1 MAGSRT
7 LIFSTEKFQTMSI
20 PKEPRQ
26 LMINLMY
33 LVLTAMLALNVSAKI
48 INAFFVIDRG
58 IKNSNEIFD
67 KSNAF
72 ALSSL
77 AKSVEQDA
85 ERYQPL
91 LKAAQE
97 TKSTATDFNAYV
109 ESLRA
114 AMVNET
120 GGYYTAEEDEE
131 HAGQPKGM
139 KNKDITT
146 RYLVNEGKGAELE
159 QRINETRE
167 KLVKLMRSLIGTP
180 GTAITA
186 ETVAE
191 LERSISLKVDDT
203 WKRDKSAQKKNK
215 NIDWASY
222 TFNQM
227 PLASVFPL
235 LTKIQNDMKSSEA
248 AILNYLVGQVG
259 ATTFKVD
266 QFIPI
271 SSARKSYIIA
281 GENYE
286 SEISVGASS
295 KSITDNVVISVDGR
309 PLKVEN
315 GVAKYTA
322 GSSNTGLRT
331 YKVDVSLT
339 NPTTK
344 KRETYSKVFEY
355 EVGRRSVTV
364 SADKMNV
371 FYIGVDNPISVA
383 ASGVSTNTLR
393 VSANGGGISLQ
404 PNGLGKF
411 IATAKSP
418 TNDAEIV
425 VSGEGLPPT
434 TFKFRVKRIPDPV
447 AKLGTSAGGEIGN
460 GEFKAQS
467 GLVAILENFDFDA
480 RCAIQGFNLIY
491 AAPRQDPKDISNPG
505 ASFGAEA
512 RAEINKAKPGDRY
525 FFDNVRAKCPGDE
538 GTRKINSLVF
548 KIR

>member
-1 MAGSRT
+1 
-7 LIFSTEKFQTMSI
+7 MSI

-67 KSNAF
+67 KSNEF
-72 ALSSL
+72 AVASL

-91 LKAAQE
+91 LITAKE
-97 TKSTATDFNAYV
+97 TQNLSKEFNSYV
-109 ESLRA
+109 ESLRTY
-114 AMVNET
+114 MVDET

-139 KNKDITT
+139 KNKDVTT
-146 RYLVNEGKGAELE
+146 RYLVDEGKGKELE
-159 QRINETRE
+159 QKVNETRE
-167 KLVKLMRSLIGTP
+167 KLLKMMRSLIGTP

-186 ETVAE
+186 ETIAE
-191 LERSISLKVDDT
+191 LEKSISLKVDEG
-203 WKRDKSAQKKNK
+203 WKQNKAALKKNP
-215 NIDWASY
+215 NLDWAEY
-222 TFNQM
+222 TFRQM

-271 SSARKSYIIA
+271 SSAKKSYIIA
-281 GENYE
+281 GETYE

-295 KSITDNVVISVDGR
+295 KSITDNVVISVAGR

-315 GVAKYTA
+315 GVAKFTA
-322 GSSNTGLRT
+322 GSSSTGVRS
-331 YKVDVSLT
+331 YKVDVTLT
-339 NPTTK
+339 NPSTK

-383 ASGVSTNTLR
+383 AAGVSTNTLR
-393 VSANGGGISLQ
+393 VSGKGGGISLT
-404 PNGLGKF
+404 PNGVGKF
-411 IATAKSP
+411 NVTASSV
-418 TNDAEIV
+418 TNDAEIS
-425 VSGEGLPPT
+425 VSGEGLPATP
-434 TFKFRVKRIPDPV
+434 FKFRVKRIPDPV
-447 AKLGTSAGGEIGN
+447 AKLGTSTGGDIGN
-460 GEFKAQS
+460 GEFKAQA
-467 GLVAILENFDFDA
+467 GLVPVLENFDFDA

-491 AAPRQDPKDISNPG
+491 SAPRQDPVEISNPG
-505 ASFGAEA
+505 ASFNAES
-512 RAEINKAKPGDRY
+512 RAAINKAKPGDRY
-525 FFDNVRAKCPGDE
+525 FFDNVRAKCPGDDV
-538 GTRKINSLVF
+538 GRKINSMVF

>member
-1 MAGSRT
+1 
-7 LIFSTEKFQTMSI
+7 MSI

-67 KSNAF
+67 KSNEF
-72 ALSSL
+72 AMSSL

-97 TKSTATDFNAYV
+97 AKGISSEFNGYV

-114 AMVNET
+114 AMVDET

-139 KNKDITT
+139 KNKDVTT

-167 KLVKLMRSLIGTP
+167 KLVSLMRSLIGTP

-191 LERSISLKVDDT
+191 LERSISLKVDEA
-203 WKRDKSAQKKNK
+203 WKKDKSALKKNK

-271 SSARKSYIIA
+271 SSAKKSYIIA

-315 GVAKYTA
+315 GIAKFTA
-322 GSSNTGLRT
+322 GSSTTGVRS
-331 YKVDVSLT
+331 YKVDVTLT

-355 EVGRRSVTV
+355 EVGRRNVTV

-371 FYIGVDNPISVA
+371 FYIGVDNPISVVA
-383 ASGVSTNTLR
+383 AGVSTNTLR
-393 VSANGGGISLQ
+393 VTGSGGGISLV
-404 PNGLGKF
+404 PDGAGKYTVKAGSVTNE
-411 IATAKSP
+411 AT
-418 TNDAEIV
+418 IG
-425 VSGEGLPPT
+425 VSGEGLPLSS
-434 TFKFRVKRIPDPV
+434 FKFRVKRIPDPV
-447 AKLGTSAGGEIGN
+447 AKLGTSTGGDIGN
-460 GEFKAQS
+460 GEFKAQA
-467 GLVAILENFDFDA
+467 GLVPILENFDFDA
-480 RCAIQGFNLIY
+480 RCTIQGFNLIY
-491 AAPRQDPKDISNPG
+491 SAPRQDPVEISNPG
-505 ASFGAEA
+505 AVFNAES
-512 RAEINKAKPGDRY
+512 RAAINKAKPGDRY
-525 FFDNVRAKCPGDE
+525 FFDNVRAKCPGDDV
-538 GTRKINSLVF
+538 GRKINSLAF

>member
-1 MAGSRT
+1 
-7 LIFSTEKFQTMSI
+7 MSI

-67 KSNAF
+67 KSNEF
-72 ALSSL
+72 AMSSL

-97 TKSTATDFNAYV
+97 TKLMATQFNDYV

-114 AMVNET
+114 AMVDET

-139 KNKDITT
+139 KNKDVTT
-146 RYLVNEGKGAELE
+146 RYLVNNGKGEELE
-159 QRINETRE
+159 KRINETRE
-167 KLVKLMRSLIGTP
+167 KLVTLMRSLIGTP

-191 LERSISLKVDDT
+191 LERSISLKVDEA
-203 WKRDKSAQKKNK
+203 WKKDKAALKKNK

-271 SSARKSYIIA
+271 SSAKKSYIIS

-286 SEISVGASS
+286 AEISVGASS

-309 PLKVEN
+309 PLKVED
-315 GVAKYTA
+315 GVAKFTA
-322 GSSNTGLRT
+322 GSSNTGVRS
-331 YKVDVSLT
+331 YKVDVTLT

-383 ASGVSTNTLR
+383 AAGVSTNTLK
-393 VSANGGGISLQ
+393 VSGNGGGISLQ
-404 PNGLGKF
+404 PNGLGKY
-411 IATAKSP
+411 IVSAKIP
-418 TNDAEIV
+418 TNDAEII

-447 AKLGTSAGGEIGN
+447 AKLGVSTGGDIGN
-460 GEFKAQS
+460 GAFKAQA
-467 GLVAILENFDFDA
+467 GLVALLENFDFDA
-480 RCAIQGFNLIY
+480 RCSIQGFTLIY
-491 AAPRQDPKDISNPG
+491 AAPRQDPIEITNPSG
-505 ASFGAEA
+505 AFGAESRTA
-512 RAEINKAKPGDRY
+512 INKAKPGDRY
-525 FFDNVRAKCPGDE
+525 YFDNVRAKCPGDE
-538 GTRKINSLVF
+538 GTRKINSLAF

>member
-1 MAGSRT
+1 
-7 LIFSTEKFQTMSI
+7 MSI

-67 KSNAF
+67 KSNEF
-72 ALSSL
+72 AMASL

-97 TKSTATDFNAYV
+97 TKAVATEFNGYV

-114 AMVNET
+114 AMVDET

-139 KNKDITT
+139 KNKDVTT

-159 QRINETRE
+159 KRVNETRE
-167 KLVKLMRSLIGTP
+167 KLLTLMRSLIGTP

-191 LERSISLKVDDT
+191 LERSISLKVDEA
-203 WKRDKSAQKKNK
+203 WKKDKAAQKKNK

-271 SSARKSYIIA
+271 SSAKKSYIIA

-295 KSITDNVVISVDGR
+295 KSITDNVVISVNGR

-315 GVAKYTA
+315 GVAKFIT
-322 GSSNTGLRT
+322 GSSETGLKS
-331 YKVDVSLT
+331 YKVDVTLT
-339 NPTTK
+339 NPSTK

-371 FYIGVDNPISVA
+371 FYMGVENPISVA
-383 ASGVSTNTLR
+383 ASGVSTNSLR
-393 VSANGGGISLQ
+393 VSGRGGVSLQ

-411 IATAKSP
+411 IVTADNP
-418 TNDAEIV
+418 TNDAEV
-425 VSGEGLPPT
+425 VVTGDDLPAT
-434 TFKFRVKRIPDPV
+434 AFKFRVKRIPDPV
-447 AKLGTSAGGEIGN
+447 AKLGSSTGGDIGN
-460 GEFKAQS
+460 GEFKAQA
-467 GLVAILENFDFDA
+467 GLLSVLENFDFDA
-480 RCAIQGFNLIY
+480 RCVIQGFNLIY
-491 AAPRQDPKDISNPG
+491 AAPRQDPKEISNPG
-505 ASFGAEA
+505 ATFGAEA

-525 FFDNVRAKCPGDE
+525 FFDNVRAKCPGDS

-548 KIR
+548 RIR